1 MGTRLAART
10 AQAPLVMSACCMQRR
25 AVQLDASQSGMG
37 TLVGTIVLAS
47 VVGSKLW
54 TIKLSPIS
62 FAAEET
68 VYQP

>member
-1 MGTRLAART
+1 
-10 AQAPLVMSACCMQRR
+10 
-25 AVQLDASQSGMG
+25 MG